1 MNFQWIVITFL
12 VIASG
17 VLVNVLHDD
26 AITSE
31 QASLD
36 ALSRGM
42 LVYRSVAAEYAHNN
56 PGFTGVPSTLSL
68 PAWYNRPAGVS
79 AYIENGQAFTYYS
92 DMAPGLPAA
101 LSSLTES
108 IAVGVNRAGI
118 LISPNG
124 GTTGIA
130 VPGTVPN
137 GAVVAVN

>member
-1 MNFQWIVITFL
+1 MHFQWIVITLL

-17 VLVNVLHDD
+17 VFAHIQRED
-26 AITSE
+26 AMTSE
-31 QASLD
+31 RADLD
-36 ALSRGM
+36 ALTRGM
-42 LVYRSVAAEYAHNN
+42 LVYRSAVAEYAQRN
-56 PGFTGVPSTLSL
+56 PGFTGIPSALTL
-68 PAWYNRPAGVS
+68 PAWYNRPTGVS
-79 AYIENGQAFTYYS
+79 AYIENGRSFTFYS
-92 DMAPGLPAA
+92 DLAPGLPAA

-130 VPGTVPN
+130 VPGKVPD